1 MVQRQKRKKRK
12 EEESVRRQGGAS
24 DGTHIYSGQPL
35 DDSSTSTA
43 SDVVDNRH
51 ER

>member
-1 MVQRQKRKKRK
+1 MVQRQKIKKRK
-12 EEESVRRQGGAS
+12 KEESVRRQGGAS

-35 DDSSTSTA
+35 DDSSTSAA
-43 SDVVDNRH
+43 SDVVHNRH